1 MKAMMKTFALMGMTA
16 MVLSACR
23 TTRVEKAA
31 ENGNANWSVNEE
43 VDESFLILSDAQ
55 HEMVNNNNSFAF
67 SLYNKTMGMNSRVV
81 SPLSVTYLMSM
92 LANGAD
98 GETQQQIL
106 ATLGWAGEGIQQPS
120 LQDINDYSRM
130 LIEKTARLD
139 KAVTVEIANYVAVN
153 KEFKLNSKFQKSVER
168 DYKAGVESLNFT
180 SPSTLKRINDWCND
194 RTHGMI
200 PSIINELDPDAVSY
214 LMNAIYFNGTWKD
227 KFSKEETK
235 QEMFR
240 GYTRDIQYV
249 DMMHRHGEYFYADG
263 DGYSAVSIP
272 YGNGAFR
279 MTVILPTEGSF
290 LRDVMASMDG
300 GKFQALQRSM
310 EKCNVDLK
318 IPRFTTE
325 VDLPLN
331 DIISALGAP
340 LIFSSQ
346 ADFNFS
352 QFARGDFYV
361 SKMFQ
366 KAKIEVSE
374 EGTKAAAVTAA
385 IMMMS
390 AVRPEKKRNV
400 VFHADSPFA
409 YIISENSTGSIY
421 FMGQYTGK

>member
-1 MKAMMKTFALMGMTA
+1 MKTFALMGMTA

-98 GETQQQIL
+98 GETQKQIL

-130 LIEKTARLD
+130 LIEKTERLD

-168 DYKAGVESLNFT
+168 EYKAGVESLNFT

-279 MTVILPTEGSF
+279 MTVILPSEGSF

-346 ADFNFS
+346 ADFS

>member
-1 MKAMMKTFALMGMTA
+1 MKTFALMGMTA

-23 TTRVEKAA
+23 TARVEKAA

-346 ADFNFS
+346 ADFS

-390 AVRPEKKRNV
+390 AVRPEKMRNV

>member
-1 MKAMMKTFALMGMTA
+1 MKTFALMGMTA

-23 TTRVEKAA
+23 TARVEKAA

-180 SPSTLKRINDWCND
+180 SPSTLKHINDWCND

-346 ADFNFS
+346 ADFS
-352 QFARGDFYV
+352 QFARGNFYV

-390 AVRPEKKRNV
+390 AMRPEKKRNV

>member
-23 TTRVEKAA
+23 TARVEKAA

-279 MTVILPTEGSF
+279 MTVILPSEGSF

-300 GKFQALQRSM
+300 GKFQALQSSM

-346 ADFNFS
+346 ADFS

-390 AVRPEKKRNV
+390 AMRPEKKRNV

>member
-1 MKAMMKTFALMGMTA
+1 MKTFALMGMTA

-23 TTRVEKAA
+23 SARVEKAA

-180 SPSTLKRINDWCND
+180 SPSTLKHINDWCND

-346 ADFNFS
+346 ADFS

>member
-1 MKAMMKTFALMGMTA
+1 MKTFALMGMTA

-23 TTRVEKAA
+23 SARVEKAA

-279 MTVILPTEGSF
+279 MTVILPSEGSF

-300 GKFQALQRSM
+300 GKFQELQRSM

-346 ADFNFS
+346 ADFS

>member
-346 ADFNFS
+346 ADFS
-352 QFARGDFYV
+352 QFARGNFYV

>member
-279 MTVILPTEGSF
+279 MTVILPSEGSF

-300 GKFQALQRSM
+300 GKFQELQRSM

-340 LIFSSQ
+340 LIFSPQ
-346 ADFNFS
+346 ADFS

>member
-1 MKAMMKTFALMGMTA
+1 MKTFALMGMTA

-23 TTRVEKAA
+23 TARVEKAA

-300 GKFQALQRSM
+300 GKFQELQRSM

-346 ADFNFS
+346 ADFS

-390 AVRPEKKRNV
+390 AVRPEKMRNV

>member
-1 MKAMMKTFALMGMTA
+1 MKTFALMGMTA
-16 MVLSACR
+16 MALSACR
-23 TTRVEKAA
+23 TARVEKAA

-340 LIFSSQ
+340 LIFSPQ
-346 ADFNFS
+346 ADFS

>member
-23 TTRVEKAA
+23 TARVEKAA

-98 GETQQQIL
+98 GETQKQIL

-279 MTVILPTEGSF
+279 MTVILPSEGSF

-340 LIFSSQ
+340 LIFSPQ
-346 ADFNFS
+346 ADFS

>member
-1 MKAMMKTFALMGMTA
+1 MKTFALMGMTA

-23 TTRVEKAA
+23 SARVEKAA

-279 MTVILPTEGSF
+279 MTVILPSEGSF

-300 GKFQALQRSM
+300 GKFQELQRSM

-346 ADFNFS
+346 ADFS

-390 AVRPEKKRNV
+390 AMRPEKKRNV
-400 VFHADSPFA
+400 VFYADSPFA

>member
-1 MKAMMKTFALMGMTA
+1 MKTFALMGMTA

-23 TTRVEKAA
+23 TARVEKAA

-279 MTVILPTEGSF
+279 MTVILPSEGSF
-290 LRDVMASMDG
+290 LRDLMASMDG
-300 GKFQALQRSM
+300 GKFQELQRSM

-340 LIFSSQ
+340 LIFSPQ
-346 ADFNFS
+346 ADFS

-390 AVRPEKKRNV
+390 AMRPEKKRNV

>member
-1 MKAMMKTFALMGMTA
+1 MKTFALMGMTA

-23 TTRVEKAA
+23 TARVEKAA

-98 GETQQQIL
+98 GETQKQIL

-279 MTVILPTEGSF
+279 MTVILPSEGSF
-290 LRDVMASMDG
+290 LKDVMASMDG
-300 GKFQALQRSM
+300 GKFQELQRSM

-346 ADFNFS
+346 ADFS
-352 QFARGDFYV
+352 QFARGNFYV

-390 AVRPEKKRNV
+390 AMRPEKKRNV

>member
-1 MKAMMKTFALMGMTA
+1 MKTFALMGMTA

-200 PSIINELDPDAVSY
+200 PSIINEVDPDAVSY

-346 ADFNFS
+346 ADFS
-352 QFARGDFYV
+352 QFARGNFYV

-390 AVRPEKKRNV
+390 AMRPEKKRNV

>member
-1 MKAMMKTFALMGMTA
+1 MKTFALMGLTA

-23 TTRVEKAA
+23 TARVEKAA

-180 SPSTLKRINDWCND
+180 SPSTLKHINDWCND

-346 ADFNFS
+346 ADFS

>member
-1 MKAMMKTFALMGMTA
+1 MMKTFALMGMTA

-340 LIFSSQ
+340 LIFSPQ
-346 ADFNFS
+346 ADFS

>member
-1 MKAMMKTFALMGMTA
+1 MKTFALMGMTA

-23 TTRVEKAA
+23 TARVEKAA

-130 LIEKTARLD
+130 LIEKTERLD

-200 PSIINELDPDAVSY
+200 PSIINEVDPDAVSY

-300 GKFQALQRSM
+300 GDRKS
-310 EKCNVDLK
+310 
-318 IPRFTTE
+318 
-325 VDLPLN
+325 
-331 DIISALGAP
+331 
-340 LIFSSQ
+340 
-346 ADFNFS
+346 
-352 QFARGDFYV
+352 
-361 SKMFQ
+361 
-366 KAKIEVSE
+366 
-374 EGTKAAAVTAA
+374 
-385 IMMMS
+385 
-390 AVRPEKKRNV
+390 V
-400 VFHADSPFA
+400 V
-409 YIISENSTGSIY
+409 
-421 FMGQYTGK
+421 

>member
-1 MKAMMKTFALMGMTA
+1 MKTFALMGMTA

-130 LIEKTARLD
+130 LIEKTERLD

-180 SPSTLKRINDWCND
+180 SPSTLKHINDWCND

-346 ADFNFS
+346 ADFS

-390 AVRPEKKRNV
+390 AMRPEKKRNV

>member
-1 MKAMMKTFALMGMTA
+1 MKTFALMGMTA

-23 TTRVEKAA
+23 TARVEKAA

-340 LIFSSQ
+340 LIFSPQ
-346 ADFNFS
+346 ADFS
-352 QFARGDFYV
+352 QFARGNFYV

>member
-1 MKAMMKTFALMGMTA
+1 MKTFALMGMTA

-23 TTRVEKAA
+23 TARVEKAA

-200 PSIINELDPDAVSY
+200 PSIINEVDPDAVSY

-346 ADFNFS
+346 ADFS
-352 QFARGDFYV
+352 QFARGNFCV

>member
-1 MKAMMKTFALMGMTA
+1 MKTFALMGMTA

-23 TTRVEKAA
+23 TARVEKAA

-153 KEFKLNSKFQKSVER
+153 KEFKLNSKFQKLVER

-346 ADFNFS
+346 ADFS

>member
-1 MKAMMKTFALMGMTA
+1 MKTFALMGMTA

-23 TTRVEKAA
+23 TARVEKAA

-340 LIFSSQ
+340 LIFSPQ
-346 ADFNFS
+346 ADFS
-352 QFARGDFYV
+352 QFARGNFYV

-390 AVRPEKKRNV
+390 AMRPEKKRNV

>member
-200 PSIINELDPDAVSY
+200 PSIINEVDPDAVSY

-279 MTVILPTEGSF
+279 MTVILPSEGSF

-346 ADFNFS
+346 ADFS

>member
-1 MKAMMKTFALMGMTA
+1 MKTFALMGMTA

-23 TTRVEKAA
+23 TARVEKAA

-98 GETQQQIL
+98 GETQKQIL

-346 ADFNFS
+346 ADFS

>member
-23 TTRVEKAA
+23 TARVEKAA

-279 MTVILPTEGSF
+279 MTVILPIEGSF

-300 GKFQALQRSM
+300 GKFQELQRSM

-340 LIFSSQ
+340 LIFSPQ
-346 ADFNFS
+346 ADFS
-352 QFARGDFYV
+352 QFARGNFYV

>member
-1 MKAMMKTFALMGMTA
+1 MKTFALMGMTA

-23 TTRVEKAA
+23 TARVEKAA

-200 PSIINELDPDAVSY
+200 PSIINEVDPDAVSY

-340 LIFSSQ
+340 LIFSPQ
-346 ADFNFS
+346 ADFS

>member
-1 MKAMMKTFALMGMTA
+1 MKTFALMGMTA

-180 SPSTLKRINDWCND
+180 SPSTLKHINDWCND

-300 GKFQALQRSM
+300 GKFQELQRSM

-346 ADFNFS
+346 ADFS

>member
-1 MKAMMKTFALMGMTA
+1 MMKTFALMGMTA

-23 TTRVEKAA
+23 TARVEKAA

-235 QEMFR
+235 QELFR

-340 LIFSSQ
+340 LIFSPQ
-346 ADFNFS
+346 ADFS

>member
-1 MKAMMKTFALMGMTA
+1 MKTFALMGMTA

-200 PSIINELDPDAVSY
+200 PSIINEVDPDAVSY

-279 MTVILPTEGSF
+279 MTVILPSEGSF

-340 LIFSSQ
+340 LIFSPQ
-346 ADFNFS
+346 ADFS

>member
-1 MKAMMKTFALMGMTA
+1 MKTFALMGMTA

-23 TTRVEKAA
+23 TARVEKAA

-340 LIFSSQ
+340 LIFSPQ
-346 ADFNFS
+346 ADFS

>member
-23 TTRVEKAA
+23 TARVEKAA

-340 LIFSSQ
+340 LIFSPQ
-346 ADFNFS
+346 ADFS

-390 AVRPEKKRNV
+390 AVRPEKMRNV

>member
-1 MKAMMKTFALMGMTA
+1 MKTFALMGMTA

-346 ADFNFS
+346 ADFS

-390 AVRPEKKRNV
+390 AVRPEKMRNV

>member
-1 MKAMMKTFALMGMTA
+1 MKTFALMGMTA

-23 TTRVEKAA
+23 TARVEKAA

-67 SLYNKTMGMNSRVV
+67 NLYNKTMGMNSRVV

-180 SPSTLKRINDWCND
+180 SPSTLKHINDWCND

-200 PSIINELDPDAVSY
+200 PSIINEVDPDAVSY

-279 MTVILPTEGSF
+279 MTVILPSEGSF

-346 ADFNFS
+346 ADFS

>member
-23 TTRVEKAA
+23 TARVEKAA

-200 PSIINELDPDAVSY
+200 PSIINEVDPDAVSY

-279 MTVILPTEGSF
+279 MTVILPSEGSF

-340 LIFSSQ
+340 LIFSPQ
-346 ADFNFS
+346 ADFS

-390 AVRPEKKRNV
+390 AMRPEKKRNV

>member
-1 MKAMMKTFALMGMTA
+1 MKTFALMGMTA

-200 PSIINELDPDAVSY
+200 PSFINELDPDAVSY

-340 LIFSSQ
+340 LIFSPQ
-346 ADFNFS
+346 ADFS

-390 AVRPEKKRNV
+390 AVRPEKMRNV

>member
-1 MKAMMKTFALMGMTA
+1 MKTFALMGMTA

-180 SPSTLKRINDWCND
+180 SPSTLKHINDWCND

-346 ADFNFS
+346 ADFS

-390 AVRPEKKRNV
+390 AMRPEKKRNV

>member
-23 TTRVEKAA
+23 SARVEKAA

-130 LIEKTARLD
+130 LIEKTERLD

-200 PSIINELDPDAVSY
+200 PSIINEVDPDAVSY

-340 LIFSSQ
+340 LIFSPQ
-346 ADFNFS
+346 ADFS

-390 AVRPEKKRNV
+390 AMRPEKKRNV

>member
-23 TTRVEKAA
+23 TARVEKAA

-180 SPSTLKRINDWCND
+180 SPSTLKHINDWCND

-279 MTVILPTEGSF
+279 MTVILPSEGSF

-346 ADFNFS
+346 ADFS

-390 AVRPEKKRNV
+390 AMRPEKKRNV

>member
-279 MTVILPTEGSF
+279 MTVILPSEGSF

-325 VDLPLN
+325 VELPLN

-340 LIFSSQ
+340 LIFSPQ
-346 ADFNFS
+346 ADFS